1 VKNLFNNLPKQTKAF
16 TDAIS
21 RGLSDSEKGGLL
33 TTSQLR
39 KELQK
44 NREKTINVNRL
55 KEAK

>member
-1 VKNLFNNLPKQTKAF
+1 MKNLFINLPKQTKALI
-16 TDAIS
+16 DAIS

>member
-1 VKNLFNNLPKQTKAF
+1 MKNLFIYLPKQTKAF
-16 TDAIS
+16 IDAIS
-21 RGLSDSEKGGLL
+21 RGLSDSEKDGLL

-44 NREKTINVNRL
+44 NREKTIKVNRL